1 MLMDELLPAIVRT
14 FNLCVIECSRPPE
27 GQTHSACTL
36 RLLTPVPEWLASAFA
51 AAPEAV
57 PTLGETLPFLEHF
70 LTQAEEVWY
79 EGHPATGS
87 SEPFV
92 ATVKGTEVLLR
103 AVAIAQHDQRLIV
116 LQRLLGDSDVRPM
129 LQKARDQALELERVV
144 RTVGTLHAPT
154 AVIERDVTALLAT
167 SLSPEQQAL
176 VERLRQAAA
185 DTRAALSQLPQA
197 PEKPRRKRRP

>member
-1 MLMDELLPAIVRT
+1 M
-14 FNLCVIECSRPPE
+14 
-27 GQTHSACTL
+27 
-36 RLLTPVPEWLASAFA
+36 
-51 AAPEAV
+51 
-57 PTLGETLPFLEHF
+57 
-70 LTQAEEVWY
+70 
-79 EGHPATGS
+79 
-87 SEPFV
+87 
-92 ATVKGTEVLLR
+92 LLR

-144 RTVGTLHAPT
+144 RAVGTLHAPT